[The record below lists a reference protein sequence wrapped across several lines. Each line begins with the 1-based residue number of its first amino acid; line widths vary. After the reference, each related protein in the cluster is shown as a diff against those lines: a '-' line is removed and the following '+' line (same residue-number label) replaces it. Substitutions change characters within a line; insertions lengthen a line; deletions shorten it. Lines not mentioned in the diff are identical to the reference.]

1 MRRLLTYLRP
11 YRLQVAAAILMLVL
25 ASGLE
30 LVGPWLTKL
39 AIDRAFP
46 QEDYSFMSLL
56 GLLFVGSLAL
66 SAALGYVQTILTAWI
81 GQRVMIDL
89 RDAVFSHL
97 QRLELRFFDRNPV
110 GRLMTR
116 VTSDIEVLNEM
127 FTSGVVTIFGDVFT
141 IGAIVTAM
149 LIMDWRL
156 ALVTFAVLPIVFM
169 AAMVFRIRVR
179 RAYRDIRVRIAR
191 INAYLQERITGM
203 QVVQIFG
210 QENASREKFEQ
221 INKHHLDAHLKSI
234 TYYAIF
240 FPVIELFSA
249 VALALI
255 IWYGGGKALAG
266 AISIGTIAAFLQYA
280 RRFFRPIQD
289 LSEKYNILQNAM
301 ASSER
306 VFRLLDREPAIQDPE
321 NPEPLGDLKGRIA
334 FEGVWFRYVEP
345 KEDEEDGSND
355 EWVLSDIS
363 FVVEPGER
371 IAVVGATGAGKSTL
385 ISLLMRFYEPQRGRI
400 TLDGRDIKQISLTEL
415 RTAMGLVLQDVYM
428 FSGSASWNIDLGR
441 EGIDR
446 ARVQRAAVRVGADR
460 HIHRLEGGYDAA
472 LAERGAN
479 LSVGER
485 QLLSFA
491 RALAGDPRILLLDE
505 ATSSVDSEIEARI
518 DAALEEL
525 MTGRTS
531 LVIAHRLSTIR
542 NADRILVLHH
552 GRVRETGTHQE
563 LLQLDGLY
571 ARLHRLQFTA
581 HDAA

>member
-1 MRRLLTYLRP
+1 MRRLLTYLYP
-11 YRLQVAAAILMLVL
+11 YRLQVATAILLLVL

-46 QEDYSFMSLL
+46 QADYSFLSLL
-56 GLLFVGSLAL
+56 GLLFLGSLAL
-66 SAALGYVQTILTAWI
+66 SALLGYVQTILAAWI

-156 ALVTFAVLPIVFM
+156 ALVTFAVLPIVFL
-169 AAMVFRIRVR
+169 AAMVFRIKVR
-179 RAYRDIRVRIAR
+179 RAYRDIRVRVAR

-203 QVVQIFG
+203 QVVQIFS
-210 QENASREKFEQ
+210 QEEASQEKFER
-221 INKHHLDAHLKSI
+221 INQQHLEAHLRSI
-234 TYYAIF
+234 TYYAVF
-240 FPVIELFSA
+240 FPVIELLAA

-255 IWYGGGKALAG
+255 IWYGGGQALAG
-266 AISIGTIAAFLQYA
+266 ALSIGTIAAFLQYA

-306 VFRLLDREPAIQDPE
+306 VFRLLDRVPAIREPE
-321 NPEPLGDLKGRIA
+321 HPESIDDLRGRIA
-334 FEGVWFRYVEP
+334 FEGVWFRYVVP
-345 KEDEEDGSND
+345 DEQDEAESDGG
-355 EWVLSDIS
+355 WVLKDIN
-363 FVVEPGER
+363 FVIEPGER
-371 IAVVGATGAGKSTL
+371 VAVVGATGAGKSTV
-385 ISLLMRFYEPQRGRI
+385 INLLLRFYEPQRGRI
-400 TLDGRDIKQISLTEL
+400 TLDGRDIRNISLATL
-415 RTAMGLVLQDVYM
+415 RTAMGLVLQDVFL
-428 FSGSASWNIDLGR
+428 FSGSAGWNIDLGR
-441 EGIDR
+441 EGIDEASVR
-446 ARVQRAAVRVGADR
+446 RAAVRVGADR
-460 HIHRLEGGYDAA
+460 YVQRLEGGYDAP

-491 RALAGDPRILLLDE
+491 RALAGDPTILLLDE

-571 ARLHRLQFTA
+571 ARLHQLQFTA

>member
-11 YRLQVAAAILMLVL
+11 YRLQVTAAIGMLVL

-30 LVGPWLTKL
+30 LVGPWLTKM

-46 QEDYSFMSLL
+46 QADYSFLSLL

-149 LIMDWRL
+149 LVMDWRL

-210 QENASREKFEQ
+210 QEKASREKFER
-221 INKHHLDAHLKSI
+221 INEHHLDAHLKSI
-234 TYYAIF
+234 TYYAVF

-321 NPEPLGDLKGRIA
+321 NPEPLGELQGRIA

-345 KEDEEDGSND
+345 KQDAQDEHDGADD

-363 FVVEPGER
+363 FDIEPGER
-371 IAVVGATGAGKSTL
+371 VAVVGATGAGKSTL

-400 TLDGRDIKQISLTEL
+400 TLDGRDIKHISLTEL

-428 FSGSASWNIDLGR
+428 FS
-441 EGIDR
+441 
-446 ARVQRAAVRVGADR
+446 
-460 HIHRLEGGYDAA
+460 
-472 LAERGAN
+472 
-479 LSVGER
+479 
-485 QLLSFA
+485 
-491 RALAGDPRILLLDE
+491 
-505 ATSSVDSEIEARI
+505 
-518 DAALEEL
+518 
-525 MTGRTS
+525 
-531 LVIAHRLSTIR
+531 R
-542 NADRILVLHH
+542 N
-552 GRVRETGTHQE
+552 
-563 LLQLDGLY
+563 
-571 ARLHRLQFTA
+571 
-581 HDAA
+581 